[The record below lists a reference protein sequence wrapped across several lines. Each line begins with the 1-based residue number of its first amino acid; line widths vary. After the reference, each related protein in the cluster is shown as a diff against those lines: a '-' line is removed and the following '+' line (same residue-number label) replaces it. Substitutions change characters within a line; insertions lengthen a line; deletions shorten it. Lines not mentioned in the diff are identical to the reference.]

1 MGITGLVLY
10 NHAEVMN
17 MIIPTNRS
25 LITEYD
31 EEKTLAFLR
40 KESYE
45 DGAKY
50 GRRIAA
56 VEHVMILME
65 SMNIQMDE
73 TMDFFDIPE
82 EERPDIIAE
91 IEKRKEL

>member
-1 MGITGLVLY
+1 
-10 NHAEVMN
+10 

-31 EEKTLAFLR
+31 EEKTLAFLKQESLEEGIEIGRERER
-40 KESYE
+40 KS
-45 DGAKY
+45 A
-50 GRRIAA
+50 R
-56 VEHVMILME
+56 VEHVMNIME

-73 TMDFFDIPE
+73 AMDIFDIPE
-82 EERPDIIAE
+82 EERSDIIAE

>member
-10 NHAEVMN
+10 NRAEVMN
-17 MIIPTNRS
+17 MIIPTDRS

-40 KESYE
+40 KERYE

-91 IEKRKEL
+91 IENRKEL

>member
-1 MGITGLVLY
+1 
-10 NHAEVMN
+10 

-45 DGAKY
+45 DGVKEA
-50 GRRIAA
+50 RI
-56 VEHVMILME
+56 EHVMNLME
-65 SMNIQMDE
+65 SMNIKMDE
-73 TMDFFDIPE
+73 AMDIFDIPE

>member
-17 MIIPTNRS
+17 MIIPMNRS

-31 EEKTLAFLR
+31 EEKTLAFLK

-45 DGAKY
+45 DGVKY

-82 EERPDIIAE
+82 EERPNIIAE
-91 IEKRKEL
+91 IENRKEL